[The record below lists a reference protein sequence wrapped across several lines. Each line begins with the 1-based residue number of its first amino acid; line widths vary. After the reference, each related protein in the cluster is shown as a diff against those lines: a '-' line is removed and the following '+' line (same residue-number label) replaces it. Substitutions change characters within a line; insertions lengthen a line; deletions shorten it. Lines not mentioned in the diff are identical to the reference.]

1 MPDLIRQPAIWSRY
15 HQTQPWYLMSEMK
28 TNSHPFYSRIFLT
41 GLFIAVSIFRLENGF
56 CDPIYYAR
64 YQIQSENGM
73 ITRSILEIIPAA
85 DEFRMDEFQRI
96 KVTGLAAGTGE
107 IDAESEA
114 IHNAISRLL
123 VSSGLKSINSR
134 QYLFN
139 SDSRDVAILNYE
151 GMVRLPII
159 VRNRNTSSKNDLYGI
174 DAEIDF
180 APIAFPTRWSSLYID
195 HLVKKTTQRLHLF
208 LSSAFL
214 R

>member
-1 MPDLIRQPAIWSRY
+1 M
-15 HQTQPWYLMSEMK
+15 TEMRI
-28 TNSHPFYSRIFLT
+28 NCYPVFRRIFRIS
-41 GLFIAVSIFRLENGF
+41 LFIAMFIFRLENGF

-73 ITRSILEIIPAA
+73 IIRSILEIIPAV
-85 DEFRMDEFQRI
+85 DEFRIDEFQRI
-96 KVTGLAAGTGE
+96 KVIGVASGTGE

-114 IHNAISRLL
+114 IHNAISRIL

-134 QYLFN
+134 RYLFN
-139 SDSRDVAILNYE
+139 SDSGDVAILNYE
-151 GMVRLPII
+151 GVVRLPIT
-159 VRNRNTSSKNDLYGI
+159 VRNRNTSLKNNLYGI

-195 HLVKKTTQRLHLF
+195 HLLKKTTQQIHMF

>member
-1 MPDLIRQPAIWSRY
+1 MTVAFWDLIAV
-15 HQTQPWYLMSEMK
+15 K
-28 TNSHPFYSRIFLT
+28 KNNSHPIFMQ
-41 GLFIAVSIFRLENGF
+41 IFRISLLATVLIFRMETGF

-73 ITRSILEIIPAA
+73 IIRSILEIIPAA

-96 KVTGLAAGTGE
+96 KVTGMASGTGE

-114 IHNAISRLL
+114 IHNAISRIL

-134 QYLFN
+134 RYLFN
-139 SDSRDVAILNYE
+139 SDSGDVAILNYE
-151 GMVRLPII
+151 GVVRLPIT
-159 VRNRNTSSKNDLYGI
+159 VQNRNTSLKNDLYGI

-195 HLVKKTTQRLHLF
+195 HLLKKKTQQVKMF
-208 LSSAFL
+208 LSSVFL

>member
-1 MPDLIRQPAIWSRY
+1 MTVAFWDLMAEKKI
-15 HQTQPWYLMSEMK
+15 
-28 TNSHPFYSRIFLT
+28 NSHHIFT
-41 GLFIAVSIFRLENGF
+41 QIFRISLLATVFIFRMETGF

-64 YQIQSENGM
+64 YQIHSENGM
-73 ITRSILEIIPAA
+73 ITRSILEIMPAA

-96 KVTGLAAGTGE
+96 KVTGMASGTGE

-114 IHNAISRLL
+114 IHNAISRIL

-134 QYLFN
+134 RYLFN
-139 SDSRDVAILNYE
+139 SDSGDVAILNYE
-151 GMVRLPII
+151 GVVRLPII
-159 VRNRNTSSKNDLYGI
+159 VRNRNTGFKNDLYGI

-195 HLVKKTTQRLHLF
+195 HLLKKNTQQVKLF
-208 LSSAFL
+208 LSSVFL